1 MKQTWRWFGPM
12 DRVSVDDIRQAGAEG
27 VVSALHHVP
36 AGAVWTADEIARRQQ
51 EIGRMG
57 DGSPSHLAWEVV
69 ESLPVSEDIKRQSG
83 AWRDHIAA
91 YKASLRAIAAAGIGT
106 VCYNFM
112 PVLDWTRTELDH
124 RLPDGASCL
133 RFDNVQFAAF
143 DLHILCRDGA
153 EADHDAPTRMA
164 ARQAFEAMDK
174 AAIERLTTTILA
186 GLPGSEESFTLDGF
200 RDRLAM
206 YDGITPDRLRAN
218 LAAFLQRVLPQLE
231 GTGAKLAIHPDDPPR
246 ALFGLPRIVST
257 VEDMRAIAAMQDE
270 PNNGFTFCVG
280 SYGVRA
286 DNLLVDMLR
295 EFGSRVHFLH
305 LRATRRDA
313 DGLSFQEAAH
323 LDGDADMAAIV
334 DAVLEIQ
341 RHRGVQLPFRPDHG
355 HAMLSDLKAEFRA
368 GYPAIGRL
376 RGMAE
381 IRGLETALSWAR
393 AQMEPAN

>member
-1 MKQTWRWFGPM
+1 MRYTWRWFGP
-12 DRVSVDDIRQAGAEG
+12 DDPVSLSDIRQAGATE
-27 VVSALHHVP
+27 VVTALHHVP
-36 AGAVWTADEIARRQQ
+36 NGTVWTPAEIERRRA
-51 EIGRMG
+51 EVEAAG
-57 DGSPSHLAWEVV
+57 LAWRVV
-69 ESLPVSEDIKRQSG
+69 ESIPVCDAIKTGAADWREKADIWAESARNLAASG
-83 AWRDHIAA
+83 IDTI
-91 YKASLRAIAAAGIGT
+91 
-106 VCYNFM
+106 CYNFM

-143 DLHILCRDGA
+143 DLHILCREGA
-153 EADHDAPTRMA
+153 EADHDAPTRLS
-164 ARQAFEAMDK
+164 AREAFEAMDE

-334 DAVLEIQ
+334 DAVLEIE

-393 AQMEPAN
+393 AQTEPEN

>member
-1 MKQTWRWFGPM
+1 MRYTWRWFGP
-12 DRVSVDDIRQAGAEG
+12 DDPVSLSDIRQAGATE
-27 VVSALHHVP
+27 VVTALHHVP
-36 AGAVWTADEIARRQQ
+36 NGTVWTPAEIERRRA
-51 EIGRMG
+51 EVEAAG
-57 DGSPSHLAWEVV
+57 LAWRVV
-69 ESLPVSEDIKRQSG
+69 ESIPVCDAIKTGAADWREKADIWAESARNLAASG
-83 AWRDHIAA
+83 IDTI
-91 YKASLRAIAAAGIGT
+91 
-106 VCYNFM
+106 CYNFM

-124 RLPDGASCL
+124 RLSDGASCL

-143 DLHILCRDGA
+143 DLHILCREGA
-153 EADHDAPTRMA
+153 EADHDAPTRLS
-164 ARQAFEAMDK
+164 AREAFEAMDE
-174 AAIERLTTTILA
+174 AAIDRLTTTILA

-231 GTGAKLAIHPDDPPR
+231 GTGVKLAIHPDDPPR

-286 DNLLVDMLR
+286 ENLLVDMLR

-334 DAVLEIQ
+334 DAVLEIE

-393 AQMEPAN
+393 AQTEPAN

>member
-1 MKQTWRWFGPM
+1 MRYTWRWFGP
-12 DRVSVDDIRQAGAEG
+12 DDPVSLSDIRQAGATE
-27 VVSALHHVP
+27 VVTALHHVP
-36 AGAVWTADEIARRQQ
+36 NGTVWTPAEIERRRA
-51 EIGRMG
+51 EVEAAG
-57 DGSPSHLAWEVV
+57 LAWRVV
-69 ESLPVSEDIKRQSG
+69 ESIPVCDAIKTGAADWREKADIWAESARNLAASG
-83 AWRDHIAA
+83 IDTI
-91 YKASLRAIAAAGIGT
+91 
-106 VCYNFM
+106 CYNFM

-124 RLPDGASCL
+124 RLSDGASCL

-143 DLHILCRDGA
+143 DLHILCREGA
-153 EADHDAPTRMA
+153 EADHDAPTRLS
-164 ARQAFEAMDK
+164 AREAFEAMDE
-174 AAIERLTTTILA
+174 AAIDRLTTTILA

-270 PNNGFTFCVG
+270 PHNGFTFCVG

-334 DAVLEIQ
+334 DAVLEIE

-393 AQMEPAN
+393 AQTEPAN

>member
-1 MKQTWRWFGPM
+1 MRYTWRWFGP
-12 DRVSVDDIRQAGAEG
+12 DDPVSLSDIRQAGATE
-27 VVSALHHVP
+27 VVTALHHVP
-36 AGAVWTADEIARRQQ
+36 NGTVWTPAEIERRRA
-51 EIGRMG
+51 EVEAAG
-57 DGSPSHLAWEVV
+57 LAWRVV
-69 ESLPVSEDIKRQSG
+69 ESIPVCDAIKTGAADWQEKADIWAESARNLAASG
-83 AWRDHIAA
+83 IDTI
-91 YKASLRAIAAAGIGT
+91 
-106 VCYNFM
+106 CYNFM

-143 DLHILCRDGA
+143 DLHILCREGA
-153 EADHDAPTRMA
+153 EADHDAPTRLSA
-164 ARQAFEAMDK
+164 CEAFEAMDE

-286 DNLLVDMLR
+286 ENLLVDMLR

-334 DAVLEIQ
+334 DAVLEIETQ
-341 RHRGVQLPFRPDHG
+341 RGVQLPFRPDHG

-393 AQMEPAN
+393 AQTEPAN

>member
-1 MKQTWRWFGPM
+1 MRYTWRWFGP
-12 DRVSVDDIRQAGAEG
+12 DDPVSLSDIRQAGATE
-27 VVSALHHVP
+27 VVTALHHVP
-36 AGAVWTADEIARRQQ
+36 NGTVWTPS
-51 EIGRMG
+51 EIGRRRAEVEAAG
-57 DGSPSHLAWEVV
+57 LAWRVV
-69 ESLPVSEDIKRQSG
+69 ESIPVCDAIKTGAADWRERADIWAESARNLAASG
-83 AWRDHIAA
+83 ID
-91 YKASLRAIAAAGIGT
+91 AI
-106 VCYNFM
+106 CYNFM

-143 DLHILCRDGA
+143 DLHILSRDGA
-153 EADHDAPTRMA
+153 EADHDAPTRLS
-164 ARQAFEAMDK
+164 AREAFEAMDE
-174 AAIERLTTTILA
+174 AAIDRLTTTILA

-231 GTGAKLAIHPDDPPR
+231 GTGVKLAIHPDDPPR

-257 VEDMRAIAAMQDE
+257 VEDMRAIAAMRDE

-313 DGLSFQEAAH
+313 DGVSFQEAAH

-334 DAVLEIQ
+334 DAVLEIE
-341 RHRGVQLPFRPDHG
+341 RYRGVQLPFRPDHG

-393 AQMEPAN
+393 AQTEPAN